1 MRKDV
6 LVLNGW
12 KDGVILDGKGNVW
25 EVGDTSGRGNQV
37 FHWACKLET
46 VGDTCVGRNASTQR
60 RSRGLRHKHGSHLF
74 QVII

>member
-1 MRKDV
+1 MGSTHRPTDQMEVFGKMRKDV

-37 FHWACKLET
+37 FH
-46 VGDTCVGRNASTQR
+46 
-60 RSRGLRHKHGSHLF
+60 
-74 QVII
+74 